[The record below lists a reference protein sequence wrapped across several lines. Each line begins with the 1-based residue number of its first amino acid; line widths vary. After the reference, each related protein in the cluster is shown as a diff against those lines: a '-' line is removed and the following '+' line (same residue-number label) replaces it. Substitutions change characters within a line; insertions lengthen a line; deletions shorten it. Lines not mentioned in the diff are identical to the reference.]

1 MGDKLGAVFV
11 AVFVLA
17 IIVIGAGFL
26 CNVLMS
32 VP

>member
-1 MGDKLGAVFV
+1 MSDKLGAAFV
-11 AVFVLA
+11 AIFVLA
-17 IIVIGAGFL
+17 VIVIGAGFL